1 MGGTS
6 GRPLSLKEAV
16 FKMSLPKSTLVTKIE
31 FFVGAILLAVITFLV
46 FIAAIMRFAGHPI
59 IWSIDLAELLFIWLC
74 FVGAVRA
81 MRLRA
86 HLGVD
91 YLVRHFGHQNRLIIE
106 SLMAIIFLIFMAIIA
121 KEGYGLAV
129 LNKERVFGDS
139 GISYYYVTIAV
150 SVGCGFL
157 SIAII
162 ANAVEAWKSRGTDKP
177 LYIFAP
183 NPSASDDATQL

>member
-1 MGGTS
+1 
-6 GRPLSLKEAV
+6 
-16 FKMSLPKSTLVTKIE
+16 MSSPNSTIVTKIE
-31 FFVGAILLAVITFLV
+31 FFIGATLLAVITFLV
-46 FIAAIMRFAGHPI
+46 FIAAVMRFAGYPI
-59 IWSIDLAELLFIWLC
+59 IWSIDMAELLFIWLC
-74 FVGAVRA
+74 FTGAVRA

-106 SLMAIIFLIFMAIIA
+106 SVLAVVFISFMTLIA

-150 SVGCGFL
+150 SVGCIFL
-157 SIAII
+157 CIAII
-162 ANAVEAWKSRGTDKP
+162 ANAIEAWRSRGTDKP
-177 LYIFAP
+177 VYIFAP
-183 NPSASDDATQL
+183 APSASDDATQL

>member
-1 MGGTS
+1 
-6 GRPLSLKEAV
+6 
-16 FKMSLPKSTLVTKIE
+16 MSSPKSTFITKIE
-31 FFVGAILLAVITFLV
+31 FFVGATLLAIITFLV
-46 FIAAIMRFAGHPI
+46 FIASVMRFAGHPI
-59 IWSIDLAELLFIWLC
+59 IWSIDMAELLFIWLC

-91 YLVRHFGHQNRLIIE
+91 YLVRHFGHQNRLILE
-106 SLMAIIFLIFMAIIA
+106 STMAVIFIIFMLIIA

-150 SVGCGFL
+150 SVGCIFL
-157 SIAII
+157 SIAVI
-162 ANAVEAWKSRGTDKP
+162 ANAIEAWRSRDTDEP
-177 LYIFAP
+177 VYIFAP
-183 NPSASDDATQL
+183 NPNASDDASQL

>member
-1 MGGTS
+1 MSVT
-6 GRPLSLKEAV
+6 PQKPTLSRSA
-16 FKMSLPKSTLVTKIE
+16 KIE
-31 FFVGAILLAVITFLV
+31 VFVGSVLLAIITFLV
-46 FIAAIMRFAGHPI
+46 FIASVMRFAGHPI

-81 MRLRA
+81 LRLRA

-91 YLVRHFGHQNRLIIE
+91 YLVRFFGHQNRIILE
-106 SLMAIIFLIFMAIIA
+106 TVLAIIFIAFLVVIA
-121 KEGYGLAV
+121 KEGYNLAV

-150 SVGCGFL
+150 SVGSVFL

-162 ANAVEAWKSRGTDKP
+162 TNTIEAWRSRKSDTP
-177 LYIFAP
+177 LFIFAP
-183 NPSASDDATQL
+183 NPNASDDASQL

>member
-1 MGGTS
+1 MSSPQSPATS
-6 GRPLSLKEAV
+6 V
-16 FKMSLPKSTLVTKIE
+16 VVKIE
-31 FFVGAILLAVITFLV
+31 FFIGAILLAVITFLV
-46 FIAAIMRFAGHPI
+46 FIAAVMRFAGHPI

-106 SLMAIIFLIFMAIIA
+106 SIMAVIFIAFMLIIA

-150 SVGCGFL
+150 SVGCVFL

-162 ANAVEAWKSRGTDKP
+162 TNAIEAWRSRNSQHQV
-177 LYIFAP
+177 YIFAA
-183 NPSASDDATQL
+183 NPQASDDATQL

>member
-1 MGGTS
+1 
-6 GRPLSLKEAV
+6 
-16 FKMSLPKSTLVTKIE
+16 MSSHNSSIVTKIE
-31 FFVGAILLAVITFLV
+31 FIIGATLLATITFLV
-46 FIAAIMRFAGHPI
+46 FIASVMRFAGHPI

-74 FVGAVRA
+74 FTGAVRA

-106 SLMAIIFLIFMAIIA
+106 SAMAVIFLAFMAIIA

-150 SVGCGFL
+150 SVGCVFL

-162 ANAVEAWKSRGTDKP
+162 ANAVEAWRSRGTDKP
-177 LYIFAP
+177 VYIFAP
-183 NPSASDDATQL
+183 NPAASDDATQL

>member
-1 MGGTS
+1 MAATPNNNVS
-6 GRPLSLKEAV
+6 NNNMVSKVA
-16 FKMSLPKSTLVTKIE
+16 KIE
-31 FFVGAILLAVITFLV
+31 IVVGSVLLGIITFLI

-81 MRLRA
+81 LRLRA

-91 YLVRHFGHQNRLIIE
+91 YLVRYYGHQNRIILE
-106 SLMAIIFLIFMAIIA
+106 TVLAVIFIAFLLVIA
-121 KEGYGLAV
+121 KEGYSLAV

-150 SVGCGFL
+150 SVGSVFL

-162 ANAVEAWKSRGTDKP
+162 TNAIEAWRSRNTETP
-177 LYIFAP
+177 IYIFAP
-183 NPSASDDATQL
+183 NPNASDDASQL

>member
-1 MGGTS
+1 MS
-6 GRPLSLKEAV
+6 SLTV
-16 FKMSLPKSTLVTKIE
+16 KIE
-31 FFVGAILLAVITFLV
+31 FFIGATLLAIITFLV
-46 FIAAIMRFAGHPI
+46 FIAAVMRFAGYPI

-74 FVGAVRA
+74 FAGAVRA

-91 YLVRHFGHQNRLIIE
+91 YLVARLGHKNRLIIE
-106 SLMAIIFLIFMAIIA
+106 SVLAVIFIAFMIVIA

-150 SVGCGFL
+150 SVGCFFL
-157 SIAII
+157 SLAII
-162 ANAVEAWKSRGTDKP
+162 ANAVEAWRSRNTDDP
-177 LYIFAP
+177 VFIFAP
-183 NPSASDDATQL
+183 KPSDDGPTQL